1 VSLQVGIIGMP
12 NVGKSTLLNALTHAH
27 AEASNYPFCTIEK
40 NVGVTSIDDPRLRE
54 LAKRL
59 APEEAVPATIQF
71 VDIAGLVRGASRG
84 EGLGNK
90 FLGHVREADAL
101 VQVVRS
107 FEDEQVVHVN
117 GSIDPVR
124 DLEIVQAELMLAD
137 LETVERHEEKLRKQ
151 AKGNPK
157 EVEEALAHLAG
168 IAALLR
174 QGKPASGLEP
184 RPATGAAAPDAG
196 KGHGHAGAARPHGH
210 GGDSRPPDPPALVLA
225 RELFLLTL
233 KPALLVL
240 NLDEGHAGE
249 DDPRV
254 EALRQAAGAEVLPM
268 AIRMEEEL
276 SRLAPEERAAMR
288 AELGLPGDPLH
299 DLVERS
305 RRLLGLVT
313 FYTIANDKLRAWLVP
328 AGTTAPRAAGR
339 IHTDMERGF
348 IRAEVFSPD
357 DLLAHGTRA
366 ELHKHGLI
374 RVEGR
379 EYRIQD
385 GDVVHILF
393 QA

>member
-1 VSLQVGIIGMP
+1 
-12 NVGKSTLLNALTHAH
+12 
-27 AEASNYPFCTIEK
+27 
-40 NVGVTSIDDPRLRE
+40 
-54 LAKRL
+54 
-59 APEEAVPATIQF
+59 
-71 VDIAGLVRGASRG
+71 
-84 EGLGNK
+84 
-90 FLGHVREADAL
+90 
-101 VQVVRS
+101 
-107 FEDEQVVHVN
+107 
-117 GSIDPVR
+117 
-124 DLEIVQAELMLAD
+124 
-137 LETVERHEEKLRKQ
+137 
-151 AKGNPK
+151 
-157 EVEEALAHLAG
+157 
-168 IAALLR
+168 
-174 QGKPASGLEP
+174 
-184 RPATGAAAPDAG
+184 
-196 KGHGHAGAARPHGH
+196 
-210 GGDSRPPDPPALVLA
+210 
-225 RELFLLTL
+225 
-233 KPALLVL
+233 
-240 NLDEGHAGE
+240 
-249 DDPRV
+249 
-254 EALRQAAGAEVLPM
+254 M